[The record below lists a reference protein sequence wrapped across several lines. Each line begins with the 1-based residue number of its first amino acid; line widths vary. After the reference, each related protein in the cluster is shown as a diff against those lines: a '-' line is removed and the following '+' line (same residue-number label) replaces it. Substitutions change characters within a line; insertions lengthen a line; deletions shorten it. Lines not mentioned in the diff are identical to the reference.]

1 MKLSLP
7 KEKKLKK
14 RDEIQSL
21 FKEGKRIKK
30 EELHLIYLLSEAPTS
45 RDTFKVGVSVPKK
58 KFKRAVDRNKL
69 KRLIREGFRLN
80 QVELEKKCKRKQ
92 KQCLLMFVFQGTDLV
107 SYAALEPKI
116 VLILREL
123 EAKI

>member
-1 MKLSLP
+1 MKFSLP

-14 RDEIQSL
+14 RDEIQRL

-30 EELHLIYLLSEAPTS
+30 GELQLIYLVENVAGNSEP
-45 RDTFKVGVSVPKK
+45 FKLGVSVPKK
-58 KFKRAVDRNKL
+58 KFKRAVDRNRL

-80 QVELEKKCKRKQ
+80 QVQIEKQCELKQ
-92 KQCLLMFVFQGTDLV
+92 KHCLLMFVFQGSDLV
-107 SYAALEPKI
+107 NYAALEPKI

>member
-1 MKLSLP
+1 MKFSLP

-14 RDEIQSL
+14 RDEIQRL

-30 EELHLIYLLSEAPTS
+30 GELHLIYLVEKAAGNSEP
-45 RDTFKVGVSVPKK
+45 FKLGVSVPKK
-58 KFKRAVDRNKL
+58 KFKRAVDRNRL

-80 QVELEKKCKRKQ
+80 QEQIEKQCELKQ
-92 KQCLLMFVFQGTDLV
+92 KHCLLMFVFQGSDLV
-107 SYAALEPKI
+107 NYAALEPKI